1 MSNSKRSGERD
12 GISFSDEDLKGLEV
26 PHNDPLVVSMTVA
39 NTKLDKIFVTSGFKL
54 NLLYISTLEQKLG
67 LTRNLSKQAYA
78 GNYGEK
84 LEPIGTIT
92 LPITAGDSPRDRTVM
107 VEFMVMDNLYAYD
120 IFGCGGLAAL
130 QALASTYHQVM
141 RFPTKAGLG

>member
-26 PHNDPLVVSMTVA
+26 PHNDPLVVSMMTVA
-39 NTKLDKIFVTSGFKL
+39 NAKLDKIFVTSGFKL

-67 LTRNLSKQAYA
+67 LTRNDVHLSKQAYA

-92 LPITAGDSPRDRTVM
+92 LPVTAGDSPRDRTVM

-120 IFGCGGLAAL
+120 IIFGCGGLAAL
-130 QALASTYHQVM
+130 QAVAST
-141 RFPTKAGLG
+141 

>member
-1 MSNSKRSGERD
+1 MSNSTRSGEGD
-12 GISFSDEDLKGLEV
+12 GVSFSDEDLKGLEV

-67 LTRNLSKQAYA
+67 LTRNDVHLSKQAYA
-78 GNYGEK
+78 GNYGET

-92 LPITAGDSPRDRTVM
+92 LPVTAGDSQGWLRCKR
-107 VEFMVMDNLYAYD
+107 
-120 IFGCGGLAAL
+120 
-130 QALASTYHQVM
+130 
-141 RFPTKAGLG
+141 